1 MAGISSGGYRT
12 TQYKRWAS
20 LRRNTGFRSQFE
32 ADIHAGLPEGSA
44 RYEAV
49 HIPYKVVVQRRYT
62 PDWALPTQAIMIE
75 AKGRFTKADRDKML
89 LVKSQFPD
97 LDIRLIFMSLTAKV
111 TKTMT
116 HEAWAKQHG
125 FPCCKGPSLP
135 ADWLA
140 HKPSKQQR
148 AAFDAFVSY

>member
-1 MAGISSGGYRT
+1 MGGISSGGYRT
-12 TQYKRWAS
+12 KQYKRLAS

-32 ADIHAGLPEGSA
+32 ADINAGLPEGSA

-49 HIPYKVVVQRRYT
+49 HIPYKVSVQRRYT
-62 PDWALPTQAIMIE
+62 PDWILPQQAIMIE

-89 LVKSQFPD
+89 LVKTQWPD
-97 LDIRLIFMSLTAKV
+97 LDIRLVFMSLTAKV
-111 TKTMT
+111 TKAMT
-116 HEAWAKQHG
+116 VADWAKQHG
-125 FPCCKGPSLP
+125 FPCCKGPAIP
-135 ADWLA
+135 AAWLE